1 MCCELIELS
10 YGFEYAVV
18 LTQRFTEVL
27 LCIHTH
33 TPFYV
38 YIVHYVLGCVRSVQ
52 GTSIRNND
60 LYTYKD

>member
-18 LTQRFTEVL
+18 LTQRL
-27 LCIHTH
+27 YIHTH